1 MDPPPRLSRFN
12 LPGNVVRRRRRG
24 AKPIRS
30 SGGAEAALYVS
41 TIFQELALLEH
52 YQESYSAKILCAPR
66 AAAVRCRLVLRD
78 LMGETT
84 LSEARG

>member
-1 MDPPPRLSRFN
+1 MLF
-12 LPGNVVRRRRRG
+12 GVVVEVQSLFVRPE
-24 AKPIRS
+24 APEE
-30 SGGAEAALYVS
+30 GAEAALYVS

-84 LSEARG
+84 LSEARGFHVYT